1 MNYFKIITSQR
12 TVLILLFSTLPITI
26 KSINNTRFWK
36 RISDRDRLSY
46 FMNIAFGLS
55 LLMVSI
61 AFITGNY
68 IGEDNKIVNIIEI
81 VISFALIVLGIERL
95 MKYKQKGTNK

>member
-1 MNYFKIITSQR
+1 MTNLQ
-12 TVLILLFSTLPITI
+12 LF
-26 KSINNTRFWK
+26 WH

-46 FMNIAFGLS
+46 MMNIAFGLS

-68 IGEDNKIVNIIEI
+68 IGEDSKIVSIIEI
-81 VISFALIVLGIERL
+81 LISLGLIALGIERL
-95 MKYKQKGTNK
+95 RNLKKKRTRTGGSNS

>member
-1 MNYFKIITSQR
+1 MFNMNKLKT
-12 TVLILLFSTLPITI
+12 
-26 KSINNTRFWK
+26 FWH

-46 FMNIAFGLS
+46 AMNIAFGLS

-68 IGEDNKIVNIIEI
+68 IGEDSKIVSIIEI
-81 VISFALIVLGIERL
+81 LISLGLIALGIERL
-95 MKYKQKGTNK
+95 RNLKKKRTRTGGSNS